1 MPYSRNSDLP
11 KAVRQTVPEEK
22 HTQFRRVF
30 NSVYDDTKNE
40 QRAFQAAWSAVGKL
54 DVEKGLMDSLR
65 QKATEFNEKYGKKH
79 GRVTAAKLKTVYD
92 RGVGAY
98 KTNPTSVR
106 PNVSSKEQWAHAR
119 VNSFLRIMR
128 GAKSATHDKD
138 LLPKKDKMLKAQYAN
153 DVFTTEMEARSRSM
167 DMGLGGAIHVHEY
180 NGQAVYMPA
189 INHNEYLDYYEDLAE
204 QNEELM
210 GVDYPEGEE
219 GHSVDRLEA
228 LRVIVQEIMKEEFA
242 KAEYQGEKVTLNKP
256 RRLTEGNKKFEVFV
270 MDGDKVKRVTFG
282 DPNME
287 IRRDDPKARSNFRSR
302 HSCDTATDKT
312 SARYW
317 SCRMWESDTTVS
329 ELTKSIE
336 GTILKADEE
345 QRMVYGWA
353 SVVTEKGEP
362 VVDRQGDVIEP
373 DTLVRAVNKFMEH
386 VRVGK
391 EMHKGDQIGA
401 VIHSM
406 PITKEIG
413 ESLGIQSD
421 REGWIVAFKVYNDDV
436 WAKVKSGELA
446 AFSIGGKAIKEEFN
460 G

>member
-1 MPYSRNSDLP
+1 MPKVALQNKVKEHNKKS
-11 KAVRQTVPEEK
+11 K
-22 HTQFRRVF
+22 HKVTMRML
-30 NSVYDDTKNE
+30 E
-40 QRAFQAAWSAVGKL
+40 Q
-54 DVEKGLMDSLR
+54 
-65 QKATEFNEKYGKKH
+65 
-79 GRVTAAKLKTVYD
+79 VYD

-98 KTNPTSVR
+98 RTNPASVR
-106 PNVSSKEQWAHAR
+106 PNVKSPEQWAMAR
-119 VNSFLRIMR
+119 VNSFLRIVS
-128 GAKSATHDKD
+128 GSKSANHDKD
-138 LLPKKDKMLKAQYAN
+138 LLPSSHPSKSKAKKMLKAQYAN

-167 DMGLGGAIHVHEY
+167 DMGCSGAIHVHEID
-180 NGQAVYMPA
+180 GQAVYMPCGS
-189 INHNEYLDYYEDLAE
+189 HEEYLDYYRTEDE
-204 QNEELM
+204 DKPSE
-210 GVDYPEGEE
+210 
-219 GHSVDRLEA
+219 DRLEA
-228 LRVIVQEIMKEEFA
+228 LRVIVQEVMKEEFA

-256 RRLTEGNKKFEVFV
+256 RRLSGGNKKFEVFV
-270 MDGDKVKRVTFG
+270 MDGSKVKRVTFG

-287 IRRDDPKARSNFRSR
+287 IRRDNPKARANFRSR

-317 SCRMWESDTTVS
+317 SCRMWEGGTSVSD
-329 ELTKSIE
+329 LTKNIE
-336 GTILKADEE
+336 GQILKADDE

-406 PITKEIG
+406 PVTKEIG

-421 REGWIVAFKVYNDDV
+421 REGWVVAFKVYNDDV

-446 AFSIGGKAIKEEFN
+446 AFSIGGRAIKEDYN

>member
-1 MPYSRNSDLP
+1 MP
-11 KAVRQTVPEEK
+11 
-22 HTQFRRVF
+22 
-30 NSVYDDTKNE
+30 
-40 QRAFQAAWSAVGKL
+40 
-54 DVEKGLMDSLR
+54 KGL
-65 QKATEFNEKYGKKH
+65 
-79 GRVTAAKLKTVYD
+79 AAKVKEHNAKSKHKVTTRMLQQVYN

-98 KTNPTSVR
+98 RTNPSSVR
-106 PNVSSKEQWAHAR
+106 PNVSSPEQWAMAR
-119 VNSFLRIMR
+119 VNSFLRIVS
-128 GAKSATHDKD
+128 GSKSANHDKD
-138 LLPKKDKMLKAQYAN
+138 LLPSGHPSSTKKREYINDDAYVVDKADK
-153 DVFTTEMEARSRSM
+153 
-167 DMGLGGAIHVHEY
+167 
-180 NGQAVYMPA
+180 P
-189 INHNEYLDYYEDLAE
+189 
-204 QNEELM
+204 
-210 GVDYPEGEE
+210 
-219 GHSVDRLEA
+219 
-228 LRVIVQEIMKEEFA
+228 
-242 KAEYQGEKVTLNKP
+242 LNKP
-256 RRLTEGNKKFEVFV
+256 FRLPKGSSKKFGVYV
-270 MDGDKVKRVTFG
+270 KDGDRTVKVTFG

-287 IRRDDPKARSNFRSR
+287 IRRDDPKARANFRSR

-317 SCRMWESDTTVS
+317 SCRMWSSSTVGS
-329 ELTKSIE
+329 MTKDIE
-336 GTILKADEE
+336 GQILKADDE

-362 VVDRQGDVIEP
+362 VVDRQGDVIEA

-406 PITKEIG
+406 PVTKEIG

-446 AFSIGGKAIKEEFN
+446 AFSIGGRAIKEDYN

>member
-1 MPYSRNSDLP
+1 M
-11 KAVRQTVPEEK
+11 
-22 HTQFRRVF
+22 
-30 NSVYDDTKNE
+30 
-40 QRAFQAAWSAVGKL
+40 
-54 DVEKGLMDSLR
+54 
-65 QKATEFNEKYGKKH
+65 
-79 GRVTAAKLKTVYD
+79 
-92 RGVGAY
+92 
-98 KTNPTSVR
+98 
-106 PNVSSKEQWAHAR
+106 AR
-119 VNSFLRIMR
+119 VNSFLQIVS
-128 GAKSATHDKD
+128 GSKSANHDKD
-138 LLPKKDKMLKAQYAN
+138 LLPASHPSSTKKMLKAQYAN
-153 DVFTTEMEARSRSM
+153 DIFTTEAEARSRSI
-167 DMGLGGAIHVHEY
+167 DMGLEGKIHVSEY
-180 NGQAVYMPA
+180 DGQAVYMPA
-189 INHNEYLDYYEDLAE
+189 ESHEEYLEYYGGTE
-204 QNEELM
+204 
-210 GVDYPEGEE
+210 YGEE
-219 GHSVDRLEA
+219 DEETSVDRLEA
-228 LRVIVQEIMKEEFA
+228 LRVIVQEVMKEEFA

-256 RRLTEGNKKFEVFV
+256 RRIQGGNKKFEVFV

-287 IRRDDPKARSNFRSR
+287 IRRDNPKARANFRSR

-317 SCRMWESDTTVS
+317 SCRMWEGGTSVS
-329 ELTKSIE
+329 ELTKSVE
-336 GTILKADEE
+336 GTILKADDE

-362 VVDRQGDVIEP
+362 VIDRQGDVIEP

-391 EMHKGDQIGA
+391 EMHSGEQIGA

-446 AFSIGGKAIKEEFN
+446 AFSIGGRAIKEDYN